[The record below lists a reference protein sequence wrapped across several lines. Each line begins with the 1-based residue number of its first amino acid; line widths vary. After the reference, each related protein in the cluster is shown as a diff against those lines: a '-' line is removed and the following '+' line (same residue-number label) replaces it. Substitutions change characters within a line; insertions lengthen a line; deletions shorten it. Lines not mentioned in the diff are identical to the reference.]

1 MSTTRKTRS
10 DKKVGTIEK
19 ELGVKIYGPDGRKV
33 RKDKTLGEVRK
44 KQQADLSDDQKIA
57 SKRQLK
63 IHPKTKTADLNKV
76 RQAVKKVS
84 GR

>member
-1 MSTTRKTRS
+1 MSAPRKTRS

-19 ELGVKIYGPDGRKV
+19 ELGVKLYGPDGRKV

-44 KQQADLSDDQKIA
+44 TQQADLTEDQKIA
-57 SKRQLK
+57 AKRQIK
-63 IHPKTKTADLNKV
+63 IHPKTKAADLNKV
-76 RQAVKKVS
+76 RQAVRKVS

>member
-1 MSTTRKTRS
+1 MSAPRKTRS
-10 DKKVGTIEK
+10 DKKVGSIEK
-19 ELGVKIYGPDGRKV
+19 ELGVKLYGADGRKV

-44 KQQADLSDDQKIA
+44 IQQADLTDDQKIA
-57 SKRQLK
+57 SKRQIK

-84 GR
+84 GK